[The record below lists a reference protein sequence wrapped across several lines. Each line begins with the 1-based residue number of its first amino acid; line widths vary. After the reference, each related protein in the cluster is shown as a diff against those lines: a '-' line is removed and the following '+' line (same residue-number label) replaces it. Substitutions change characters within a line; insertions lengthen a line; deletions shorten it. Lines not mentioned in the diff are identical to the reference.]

1 MLINQTHY
9 QPNIAMWDHILTQIA
24 YVPNVNKL
32 DTLSTY
38 IAMWDHKLTQI
49 IVVPKVNQL
58 PSPLWQLSIICVPHM
73 FSKKH
78 IWPLVP
84 IHLFSVFPLFSF
96 LSELCGMYL
105 CCVYLY
111 NTSHVEFSWM
121 LCVDPILCIV
131 ISHLHCIACVTIWE
145 SEEDAWLQS
154 SLIPKVGHEVQL
166 TSNRESRY
174 SRGTEMAL
182 HPDNYL
188 LIEIPPLGSS

>member
-1 MLINQTHY
+1 MRPQIDTNYRRAKSSSTLPTS
-9 QPNIAMWDHILTQIA
+9 LTA
-24 YVPNVNKL
+24 VNNL
-32 DTLSTY
+32 RATRVF
-38 IAMWDHKLTQI
+38 Q
-49 IVVPKVNQL
+49 
-58 PSPLWQLSIICVPHM
+58 
-73 FSKKH
+73 KH
-78 IWPLVP
+78 IWPLLVP
-84 IHLFSVFPLFSF
+84 IHLFFGISPFSF

-105 CCVYLY
+105 CCVY